1 MRIFAISNMNKKHE
15 NTDKTY
21 SSLALLHWD
30 GLYSSCYV
38 MLLLKMKKQMF

>member
-15 NTDKTY
+15 NTDK
-21 SSLALLHWD
+21 LILLHWD